1 MRKVFGGYPPRYA
14 ALLRLALAAAL
25 LRLIPFVPF
34 VLAYAFLPP
43 GSWLRLILLLCPVLW
58 LYFVL
63 PARARYGAVVAAYVK
78 DQSAPPRTRDLLQ
91 RDPAWRAVCRGRVK
105 MMRLWALPLFAML
118 LFLLLL
124 FLFVNVFAAVKALL
138 DVFGG
143 IATVLS
149 AMAAFLPRLFMG
161 EPMAQQAGALGA
173 VAVLAIVLAVCLGL
187 FGWGAFRSSAY
198 RFGYTAGM
206 PKKSG
211 LTPLLKSNLLLWL
224 PTLILLSAFGILS
237 SQELGLMFSNF
248 LGAAPLFTVKLQI
261 PQIILASLAAV
272 SYIILLPIRKL
283 NTAIWAQN
291 QLESEDSNELGMRNE
306 E

>member
-14 ALLRLALAAAL
+14 ALLRLTLAAAL

-43 GSWLRLILLLCPVLW
+43 GSWLRLILILCPVLW
-58 LYFVL
+58 VYFVL
-63 PARARYGAVVAAYVK
+63 PARVRYGAVMAAFV
-78 DQSAPPRTRDLLQ
+78 QNQAAPLRTRDLLQ
-91 RDPAWRAVCRGRVK
+91 RDPAWRAVCRGRIK
-105 MMRLWALPLFAML
+105 LMRWRALPLCAML
-118 LFLLLL
+118 LFLLLVFAL
-124 FLFVNVFAAVKALL
+124 ANAFAAVKVLL

-149 AMAAFLPRLFMG
+149 TTAAFLPRLFMG

-173 VAVLAIVLAVCLGL
+173 VAVLVIVLAVCLGL

-198 RFGYTAGM
+198 RFGYTADM

-211 LTPLLKSNLLLWL
+211 LTPLFKRNLLLWL

-237 SQELGLMFSNF
+237 SQELGLMLANF
-248 LGAAPLFTVKLQI
+248 LGAAPLFAVKLQI
-261 PQIILASLAAV
+261 PQIILASLAAI
-272 SYIILLPIRKL
+272 SYFILLPIRKL
-283 NTAIWAQN
+283 NTAAWTQN
-291 QLESEDSNELGMRNE
+291 QNEK
-306 E
+306 